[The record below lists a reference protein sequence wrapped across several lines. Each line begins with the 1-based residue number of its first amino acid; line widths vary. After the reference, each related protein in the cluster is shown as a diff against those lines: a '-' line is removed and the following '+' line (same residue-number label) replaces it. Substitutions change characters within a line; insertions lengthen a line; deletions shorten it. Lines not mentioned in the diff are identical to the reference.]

1 MTPWTL
7 LDSTQVFAD
16 DILFEKSVSASVR
29 CGGQSNEVGIEILNH
44 LTPQIVNGTVA
55 FIDHNKI
62 KKLDGDLW
70 AVDDGHRHFP
80 LASLRVS
87 VIA

>member
-1 MTPWTL
+1 
-7 LDSTQVFAD
+7 
-16 DILFEKSVSASVR
+16 
-29 CGGQSNEVGIEILNH
+29 
-44 LTPQIVNGTVA
+44 VA